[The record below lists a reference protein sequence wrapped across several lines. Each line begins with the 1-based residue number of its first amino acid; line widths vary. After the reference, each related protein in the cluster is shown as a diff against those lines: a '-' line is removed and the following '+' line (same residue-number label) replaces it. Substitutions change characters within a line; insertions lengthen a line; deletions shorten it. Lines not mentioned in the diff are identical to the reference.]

1 MHQAR
6 LDAGELPAPVAVP
19 VGFLV
24 AQAEDVVVVG
34 LVAAA
39 QGDEQRTAKQVRQVD
54 FSDDGGLRNGRFAT

>member
-24 AQAEDVVVVG
+24 AQAEDVVG

-39 QGDEQRTAKQVRQVD
+39 QGDEQRTAEQVRQVD

>member
-24 AQAEDVVVVG
+24 AQAEDVVG

-39 QGDEQRTAKQVRQVD
+39 QGNEQRTAEQVRQVD

>member
-24 AQAEDVVVVG
+24 AQAEDVVG

-39 QGDEQRTAKQVRQVD
+39 QGDEQRTAEQVRQVD
-54 FSDDGGLRNGRFAT
+54 FSDDGSLRNGRFAT